1 MPCEPKPLGTCFFG
15 DNPEPLRIHH
25 LMRNC
30 EIGHESTEI
39 VAWVENFRA
48 SIDHGGR
55 KKKFTIRFRASFVR
69 LFANSRLSLS
79 RSRSPSF
86 KSLSRHSQ
94 LVHTYC
100 ASRDTIDRFGKWF
113 KGQVSGVQ
121 GSETWSRISVTH
133 KFYGVDSTHKSLICA
148 NKIGLSQQSF
158 VKILQRNGS
167 RFVACKTI
175 VLHRIDEVVEAK
187 RSADLQDPKSR
198 SR

>member
-86 KSLSRHSQ
+86 KSLSRHSTHIARRETQ
-94 LVHTYC
+94 ST
-100 ASRDTIDRFGKWF
+100 D
-113 KGQVSGVQ
+113 
-121 GSETWSRISVTH
+121 SENGLKVRSPVCKVVRHDHEFLLLISFMALTR
-133 KFYGVDSTHKSLICA
+133 LINLWYVRTKLACH
-148 NKIGLSQQSF
+148 NRVL
-158 VKILQRNGS
+158 S
-167 RFVACKTI
+167 RFCNALEA
-175 VLHRIDEVVEAK
+175 VLWLAK
-187 RSADLQDPKSR
+187 RLSYTG
-198 SR
+198 